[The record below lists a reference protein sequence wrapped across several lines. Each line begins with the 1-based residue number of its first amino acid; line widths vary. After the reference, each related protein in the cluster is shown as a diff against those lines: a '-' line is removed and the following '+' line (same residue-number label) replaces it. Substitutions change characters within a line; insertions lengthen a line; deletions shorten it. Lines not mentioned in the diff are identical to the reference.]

1 MAGARQASQVVRFG
15 LFGVILGAWSWLVP
29 AGKAQ
34 DLPPGFLGER
44 TPEKKAAE
52 SVELPIG
59 PLVQQQGSPPVAIN
73 PPAPE
78 DTDRPLPITLP
89 TALQLSSAR
98 PIDIAVARER
108 VRLALAQLDR
118 ARVLWLPTLYLGADY
133 ARHDGRLQDSPG
145 NLLDTSRQ
153 SLLFGAGPVAVF
165 ALADAYF
172 APLAARQVVAA
183 RQAGAQAAA
192 NDSLLAVAEAY
203 FTVQQA
209 RGELAGAD
217 DAARRAT
224 DLVRRVEQLAEGLAA
239 PVEANRARTE
249 LARRRQAVQ
258 AARERWRTASADLT
272 RLLRLDAAAL
282 IEPQEPPHLQVTLV
296 SLDRTVDELIPIG
309 LTYRPE
315 LAAQQA
321 LVRAA
326 LVRLRQERIRPLVPS
341 ILLRGNDTNPAGTL
355 AGGAFGGG
363 VNDAM
368 SNFGARGDFDV
379 QVLWEFQ
386 NLGFGNHARVAE
398 QRAEHRLAVLE
409 SFRLQD
415 QVAAEVARAY
425 ALARSAAARLT
436 DAEAGVKDAVQTV
449 EKSFE
454 GLSQTRRA
462 GNLIVL
468 VIRPQEAV
476 AAVQSLSQAYSD
488 YYGAMADY
496 NRAQIRLY
504 HALGQPAQLVLGCG
518 QDMIEDRGS
527 K

>member
-1 MAGARQASQVVRFG
+1 MGG
-15 LFGVILGAWSWLVP
+15 LFQLLPGGY
-29 AGKAQ
+29 GQ

-44 TPEKKAAE
+44 TPEKKPTE
-52 SVELPIG
+52 PMNPPTG
-59 PLVQQQGSPPVAIN
+59 PLTTHTATPSVAVN
-73 PPAPE
+73 PPAPL
-78 DTDRPLPITLP
+78 DTDRPLPITLA
-89 TALQLSSAR
+89 TALQLASAR
-98 PIDIAVARER
+98 PVDIAVARER
-108 VRLALAQLDR
+108 VRVAAAQLDR
-118 ARVLWLPTLYLGADY
+118 ARVLWLPTIYVGADY

-145 NLLDTSRQ
+145 NILDTSRQ
-153 SLLFGAGPVAVF
+153 SLMLGAGPVAVF
-165 ALADAYF
+165 ALADACF

-183 RQAGAQAAA
+183 RQAGVQAAA

-209 RGELAGAD
+209 RGELAGAE
-217 DAARRAT
+217 DAARRAAE
-224 DLVRRVEQLAEGLAA
+224 LVRRVEHLAEGLAA

-282 IEPQEPPHLQVTLV
+282 VEPQEPPHLQVTLV
-296 SLDRTVDELIPIG
+296 PLDRTVDELIPIG

-326 LVRLRQERIRPLVPS
+326 LARLRQERLRPLVPS
-341 ILLRGNDTNPAGTL
+341 ILLRGNATNPAGNL
-355 AGGAFGGG
+355 AGGVFGGG
-363 VNDAM
+363 LNDSM
-368 SNFGARGDFDV
+368 NNFGARGDFDV

-415 QVAAEVARAY
+415 QVAAEVARAH
-425 ALARSAAARLT
+425 AQARSAAARLA
-436 DAEAGVKDAVQTV
+436 DAEAGLKEAVATAK
-449 EKSFE
+449 KSFE
-454 GLSQTRRA
+454 GLGETRRA

-468 VIRPQEAV
+468 LVRPQEAV
-476 AAVQSLSQAYSD
+476 AAVQSLSLTYAD
-488 YYGAMADY
+488 YYGALADY
-496 NRAQIRLY
+496 NRAQFRLY
-504 HALGQPAQLVLGCG
+504 RALGQPAQLVLGCESDIKG
-518 QDMIEDRGS
+518 E
-527 K
+527 

>member
-1 MAGARQASQVVRFG
+1 M
-15 LFGVILGAWSWLVP
+15 
-29 AGKAQ
+29 
-34 DLPPGFLGER
+34 
-44 TPEKKAAE
+44 
-52 SVELPIG
+52 
-59 PLVQQQGSPPVAIN
+59 
-73 PPAPE
+73 
-78 DTDRPLPITLP
+78 
-89 TALQLSSAR
+89 
-98 PIDIAVARER
+98 
-108 VRLALAQLDR
+108 
-118 ARVLWLPTLYLGADY
+118 
-133 ARHDGRLQDSPG
+133 
-145 NLLDTSRQ
+145 
-153 SLLFGAGPVAVF
+153 
-165 ALADAYF
+165 
-172 APLAARQVVAA
+172 
-183 RQAGAQAAA
+183 
-192 NDSLLAVAEAY
+192 
-203 FTVQQA
+203 
-209 RGELAGAD
+209 
-217 DAARRAT
+217 
-224 DLVRRVEQLAEGLAA
+224 
-239 PVEANRARTE
+239 
-249 LARRRQAVQ
+249 
-258 AARERWRTASADLT
+258 
-272 RLLRLDAAAL
+272 
-282 IEPQEPPHLQVTLV
+282 
-296 SLDRTVDELIPIG
+296 
-309 LTYRPE
+309 
-315 LAAQQA
+315 
-321 LVRAA
+321 
-326 LVRLRQERIRPLVPS
+326 
-341 ILLRGNDTNPAGTL
+341 
-355 AGGAFGGG
+355 
-363 VNDAM
+363 NDAM